1 MTSMTDDAAAFTR
14 EFLDTGLTG
23 FSQLAKVAQA
33 IAQGAADYTRTS
45 FESGS
50 AAVEK
55 LAAAKSVEAA
65 FEVQADYAK
74 ASYERFVAEASKF
87 GGLYT
92 DLAKE
97 AYKPFE
103 TAIAKAV

>member
-1 MTSMTDDAAAFTR
+1 MTDDAAAFTR

-23 FSQLAKVAQA
+23 FAQLAKVAQA
-33 IAQGAADYTRTS
+33 IAQETADYAKAS

-55 LAAAKSVEAA
+55 LAAAKTVEDALD
-65 FEVQADYAK
+65 VQADFART
-74 ASYERFVAEASKF
+74 SYERFVAEASKL
-87 GGLYT
+87 GGLYA

-103 TAIAKAV
+103 SAVARAV